1 MSGDMK
7 KRLIFSM
14 YTTSINL
21 DERSNSARIG
31 GAGNMFEKH
40 FERLVQGHKAL
51 AEMWDA
57 DYILDRP
64 SQTDSVKEFDKLT
77 MWKLFKLEE
86 YVEQYEQVL
95 YLDLDVIPNLKNI
108 KKNMFEEFDFT
119 KIVSGCNDTHDLALF
134 KNVHEMR
141 DKDNWYK
148 SLDKYHWSV
157 KTKMFHHMLLSQL
170 IEPKFY
176 RMINTGIWG
185 GSKTATNKLKFS
197 KRFDECKEVL
207 DEIKDMDNRYFYNNE
222 VFISYILEKYKLE
235 DNFDLVPDHWH
246 RFFLNDSSYDSC
258 KTACLIHVMNKD
270 FEGVFKAID
279 S

>member
-95 YLDLDVIPNLKNI
+95 
-108 KKNMFEEFDFT
+108 
-119 KIVSGCNDTHDLALF
+119 
-134 KNVHEMR
+134 
-141 DKDNWYK
+141 
-148 SLDKYHWSV
+148 DKYHWSV

-170 IEPKFY
+170 IQPKFY

-185 GSKTATNKLKFS
+185 GSKTATDKLKFS

-258 KTACLIHVMNKD
+258 CFA
-270 FEGVFKAID
+270 
-279 S
+279 